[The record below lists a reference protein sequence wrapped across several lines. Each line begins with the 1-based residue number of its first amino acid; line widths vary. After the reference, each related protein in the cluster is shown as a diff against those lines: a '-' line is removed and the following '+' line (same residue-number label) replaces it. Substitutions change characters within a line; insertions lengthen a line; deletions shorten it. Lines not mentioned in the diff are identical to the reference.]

1 MATKEE
7 TALLETKC
15 KGQSSRNTGIIVKR
29 ISRKKRFFT
38 LTNGLY
44 ENETVYVP
52 VKTLISPS

>member
-1 MATKEE
+1 MATTDE

-15 KGQSSRNTGIIVKR
+15 KAQSSTNTDIISKR
-29 ISRKKRFFT
+29 MSKKKRFFT
-38 LTNGLY
+38 LTNRLY